1 MESLKIRNQTLAFG
15 SRTFV
20 MAILNVTPD
29 SFSGDGILAVDKA
42 VAQALEQIRLGADLI
57 DIGGQSTRPGHVPIS
72 EEEEAQR
79 ILPVIEKLRS
89 HTDTII
95 SIDTYSPAVLQAA
108 LSAGGD
114 LLNSIW
120 GLEKGL
126 LGALG
131 GHKCPVVIMHNKT
144 VAEYGASSSSSSSA
158 SSSSSSSASPVAAE
172 VCAYLKSAAQDA
184 LACGLL
190 PAQIILDPGIGFGK
204 TADHNLEMLANLK
217 QLTALGFPTLLGSSR
232 KSTIGKLT
240 GKAAHER
247 IFGTAATVALGI
259 ESGIDIVRV
268 HDVAEILDVVKVS
281 DAIVRGWRPVGWGV

>member
-42 VAQALEQIRLGADLI
+42 VDQALEQIKLGADLI

-72 EEEEAQR
+72 EEEEGQR

-131 GHKCPVVIMHNKT
+131 KHKCPVVIMHNKT
-144 VAEYGASSSSSSSA
+144 VAEYGDSSS

-190 PAQIILDPGIGFGK
+190 PSQIILDPGIGFGK

-281 DAIVRGWRPVGWGV
+281 DAIVRGWRPGGWGA

>member
-1 MESLKIRNQTLAFG
+1 MQQRVESLKIRNQCLDFG
-15 SRTFV
+15 TRTFI

-29 SFSGDGILAVDKA
+29 SFSGDGEMSVDKA
-42 VAQALEQIRLGADLI
+42 VAQALEQIRVGADLV
-57 DIGGQSTRPGHVPIS
+57 DVGGQSTRPGHLAIS
-72 EEEEAQR
+72 EEEEAER

-89 HTDTII
+89 QTDAII
-95 SIDTYSPAVLQAA
+95 SVDTYSPKVLHAA
-108 LSAGGD
+108 LDAGGD

-120 GLEKGL
+120 GLENGL
-126 LGALG
+126 LEALRQR
-131 GHKCPVVIMHNKT
+131 KCPVVIMHNKA
-144 VAEYGASSSSSSSA
+144 VAEYSR
-158 SSSSSSSASPVAAE
+158 PVAEE
-172 VCAYLKSAAQDA
+172 VCAYLNAAAKDA

-190 PAQIILDPGIGFGK
+190 PSEIILDPGIGFGK
-204 TADHNLEMLANLK
+204 TAEHNLEMLANLK

-240 GKAAHER
+240 GKVATER

-281 DAIVRGWRPVGWGV
+281 DAIVRGWRPSDWKI

>member
-42 VAQALEQIRLGADLI
+42 VAQALEQIKLGADLI

-72 EEEEAQR
+72 EEEEGQR

-95 SIDTYSPAVLQAA
+95 SIDTYSPAVLQVA

-131 GHKCPVVIMHNKT
+131 KHKCPVVIMHNKT
-144 VAEYGASSSSSSSA
+144 VAEYGD
-158 SSSSSSSASPVAAE
+158 SSSSSSASPVAAE
-172 VCAYLKSAAQDA
+172 VCSYLKSAAQDA

-190 PAQIILDPGIGFGK
+190 PEQIILDPGIGFGK

-281 DAIVRGWRPVGWGV
+281 DAIVRGWRPVGWGA

>member
-1 MESLKIRNQTLAFG
+1 MESLRIRNQTLSFG

-29 SFSGDGILAVDKA
+29 SFSGDGITAVDKA

-57 DIGGQSTRPGHVPIS
+57 DIGGQSTRPGHLPIS

-79 ILPVIEKLRS
+79 ILPVVEKLRTY
-89 HTDTII
+89 TDTII

-120 GLEKGL
+120 GLERGL

-131 GHKCPVVIMHNKT
+131 KHKCPVVIMHNKT
-144 VAEYGASSSSSSSA
+144 VAEYGFSSSSSV
-158 SSSSSSSASPVAAE
+158 SPVAAE

-190 PAQIILDPGIGFGK
+190 PAQIILDPGIGFAK

-217 QLTALGFPTLLGSSR
+217 QLTSLGFPTLLGSSR

-240 GKAAHER
+240 GKAVHER

-281 DAIVRGWRPVGWGV
+281 DAIVRGWRPVGWGA

>member
-1 MESLKIRNQTLAFG
+1 M
-15 SRTFV
+15 
-20 MAILNVTPD
+20 
-29 SFSGDGILAVDKA
+29 
-42 VAQALEQIRLGADLI
+42 
-57 DIGGQSTRPGHVPIS
+57 
-72 EEEEAQR
+72 
-79 ILPVIEKLRS
+79 
-89 HTDTII
+89 
-95 SIDTYSPAVLQAA
+95 QAA

-131 GHKCPVVIMHNKT
+131 EHKCPVVIMHNKT
-144 VAEYGASSSSSSSA
+144 VAEYGDSS

-240 GKAAHER
+240 GRAAHER